1 MKSLVW
7 EVAFSKC
14 FKIRLRLHGFVLIE
28 RWLELLRSEP
38 LSVARVAFAVSE
50 LGDRKRIRT

>member
-38 LSVARVAFAVSE
+38 LFGRSQS
-50 LGDRKRIRT
+50 IRG